1 MRNPSIE
8 LYRVGLMFGI
18 CLLHSI
24 TFGPY
29 KCVWASNIL
38 ESCVV
43 GFVFISGWFG
53 VKFSWRKLA
62 KLYGIGLYAAL
73 VFGLLSWL
81 IGDVDTF
88 CGALMLGWHK
98 LTHGFWFL
106 HAYAFMIMLSSAINA
121 LICGGGGIYPLL
133 CLVWIWGFGRTLP
146 YGTEIL
152 PATAGLDSYGG
163 VTLMAI
169 YAAARWCSVNKIE
182 KIKAGWLF
190 AALPVLWF
198 LTGIGLGDYNSPF
211 AFALAGVMF
220 LLFLKV
226 KVPMLLCRSVSFL
239 ATSMFSVYLIHTN
252 EVGERFIK
260 YIETLVIANIFDC
273 PAIAVFVSAIIVLI
287 CAILLDIPRRFCM
300 ARFIRN

>member
-1 MRNPSIE
+1 MVWGEVQLAEARQTLWNRALCGS
-8 LYRVGLMFGI
+8 GI
-18 CLLHSI
+18 WFVVLAYWRCRYILRCADAWLAQAYSWVLVPPCLCIYDNVLARD
-24 TFGPY
+24 
-29 KCVWASNIL
+29 KCVNL
-38 ESCVV
+38 RE
-43 GFVFISGWFG
+43 
-53 VKFSWRKLA
+53 
-62 KLYGIGLYAAL
+62 
-73 VFGLLSWL
+73 
-81 IGDVDTF
+81 
-88 CGALMLGWHK
+88 
-98 LTHGFWFL
+98 
-106 HAYAFMIMLSSAINA
+106 
-121 LICGGGGIYPLL
+121 GGGIIRIYPLL
-133 CLVWIWGFGRTLP
+133 GLVWIWGFGRTLP

-163 VTLMAI
+163 VTLTAI

-182 KIKAGWLF
+182 EKIKAGWLL

-239 ATSMFSVYLIHTN
+239 APSMFSVYLIHTN
-252 EVGERFIK
+252 EVGARFIK
-260 YIETLVIANIFDC
+260 YIANIFDC

-287 CAILLDIPRRFCM
+287 CATLLDIPRRFCM